1 MELDKL
7 GKMSLRI
14 GWPDGNLTAE
24 QAYGSLKRKKAT
36 GRDQPA
42 LGRPVSLALIAR
54 TLNYG
59 REPGRTLGGVAYGR
73 IPPRPFMEL
82 AKKRVGEKA
91 GKILAAYLPEVL
103 SGRMTE
109 RWLVERLGAMAAG
122 EVRRAMTEGKWE
134 PLAPSTLASRRHGG
148 NTPLV
153 DTGTLRAS
161 VSFEIV
167 DSET

>member
-7 GKMSLRI
+7 GKMSLRV

-91 GKILAAYLPEVL
+91 GEILAAYLPEVL

-109 RWLVERLGAMAAG
+109 RRLMVRLGEMAAG
-122 EVRRAMTEGKWE
+122 EVKRAMTEGKWE
-134 PLAPSTLASRRHGG
+134 PLKYRKG
-148 NTPLV
+148 TPLV
-153 DTGTLRAS
+153 DTGRLRSS

-167 DSET
+167 DGET

>member
-1 MELDKL
+1 MDLDKL
-7 GKMSLRI
+7 GKVSLRV

-24 QAYGSLKRKKAT
+24 QAYKSLKRKMAT

-42 LGRPVSLALIAR
+42 LGRPASLALIAR

-91 GKILAAYLPEVL
+91 GKLLAAYLPDVL

-109 RWLVERLGAMAAG
+109 RRLMERLGTMAAG
-122 EVRRAMTEGKWE
+122 EVKRAMTDGKWE
-134 PLAPSTLASRRHGG
+134 PLKYRKG
-148 NTPLV
+148 TPLV

-161 VSFEIV
+161 VSFEIA
-167 DSET
+167 DGKT

>member
-1 MELDKL
+1 MDLDKL
-7 GKMSLRI
+7 GRMTLRV

-24 QAYGSLKRKKAT
+24 QAYRSLQRKKAT
-36 GRDQPA
+36 GRDQPS

-82 AKKRVGEKA
+82 AKELFGKKA
-91 GKILAAYLPEVL
+91 GEILAEFLPDVL

-109 RWLVERLGAMAAG
+109 RMFMERLGAVAAG
-122 EVRRAMTEGKWE
+122 EVKRAMTDGKWA
-134 PLAPSTLASRRHGG
+134 PLAPSTLAKRRHGG
-148 NTPLV
+148 SAPLV
-153 DTGTLRAS
+153 DTGTLSSS

-167 DSET
+167 DGTT